1 MHFLSN
7 WNRNGIRCGIWF
19 KFIWNGNIDLFLSFD
34 SVFFFCYSLVTFT
47 FRHSIW
53 LTRSAVCTIKVKSLV
68 CSVNST
74 LIKSTSMLTPAL
86 VTISC
91 SVFNTVQC
99 IYLQRNDYIHF
110 TCANANSNC
119 MNGKNTFNS
128 WTWLQCTMALTIFK
142 LPHFLLLLWLNRT
155 HSTNENIV

>member
-1 MHFLSN
+1 MCRFPAPDQTMINGVSSMYYLITCTGFYQSN
-7 WNRNGIRCGIWF
+7 RKLCIFYPIEIATVFDVESGSNSFEMAISICFSRLIR
-19 KFIWNGNIDLFLSFD
+19 
-34 SVFFFCYSLVTFT
+34 FFFCYSLVTFT

-128 WTWLQCTMALTIFK
+128 
-142 LPHFLLLLWLNRT
+142 
-155 HSTNENIV
+155 